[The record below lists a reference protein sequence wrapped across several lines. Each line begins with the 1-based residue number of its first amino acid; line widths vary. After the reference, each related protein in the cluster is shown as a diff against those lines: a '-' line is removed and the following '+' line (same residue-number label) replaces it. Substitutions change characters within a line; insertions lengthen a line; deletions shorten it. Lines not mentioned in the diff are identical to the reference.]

1 MNNKINPFL
10 WLFVL
15 FSSAHFKIYNGYE
28 SKENKGFQRVLYEKI
43 HLFQTDVYI
52 GSEKAVQ
59 CLENAVCNSI
69 QTAFRMV
76 DEKKYG
82 LRHHS
87 NTHFSLSSSAFMIPM
102 GYFGSRWWDIDG
114 RYGNEE
120 IIGYQINYMPSGAL
134 DEAIKNNPERW
145 ALYKKYRDKISK

>member
-1 MNNKINPFL
+1 MNIEE
-10 WLFVL
+10 V
-15 FSSAHFKIYNGYE
+15 I
-28 SKENKGFQRVLYEKI
+28 KENIRKCMTEQF
-43 HLFQTDVYI
+43 YI
-52 GSEKAVQ
+52 EGQDKDYYFGKSELNDNLTVFYNNIESEKAVQ